1 MEMSASRRT
10 AAANT
15 AMSISLLVML
25 VLTGCVWTEDAPVP
39 PVATGPA
46 PESAEPESP
55 TPPSSSPTPPATS
68 PAPATPM
75 PTSPAPQVPAPGP
88 PSNGSTVVYSV
99 EGTGTAS
106 ISHMTVQGGSV
117 VQESAS
123 GTILPFSKTLTIT
136 GSGGAASAVLT
147 LIAAGNQDTATL
159 SCTITR
165 DGEVVAE
172 QTSAGPFATVT
183 CSSTDG

>member
-1 MEMSASRRT
+1 MAMSASRRT
-10 AAANT
+10 AAANP

-46 PESAEPESP
+46 PESADPESP
-55 TPPSSSPTPPATS
+55 MPPSSTPTPTLPS
-68 PAPATPM
+68 PATPT
-75 PTSPAPQVPAPGP
+75 PTSPAPQVPEPDP
-88 PSNGSTVVYSV
+88 PPNGSTVVYSV

-106 ISHMTVQGGSV
+106 ISHLTVQGGSV

-136 GSGGAASAVLT
+136 GSGGAESAVLT
-147 LIAAGNQDTATL
+147 LMAAGNQDTAML

-183 CSSTDG
+183 CSSADG